1 MICVFETYVNLQ
13 KNVVCDIKLVS
24 YTTFLCRKKED
35 IYMKNLKKYISWFTV
50 LILGLVFTMQFI
62 PAKGIAASEEN
73 TAISFR
79 FEGVVSSYE
88 EMKAQDNS
96 FEVYVKAQG
105 DTEYKTL
112 AQAASDNN
120 GVYSLDADVSSVSIY
135 ITLNKDKYMLMT
147 DFNMFDTGISNA
159 QTLTQKRTYSIQID
173 KNVLTVSWAYDE
185 KTYGEDAW
193 LEHGCAQITAIEG
206 VNDFHDIAFANNP
219 GDEKGGHIAVE
230 TGRKVTI
237 KLIPDYGWQV
247 AGLTL
252 NGGEKLTPDDDNVST
267 FTFVM
272 GDSNIHLKGLF
283 EKASD
288 EIKIDKGNTVKSVSI
303 SNGENAVASGNL
315 ALTVSDNTSYDS
327 QKEQAVAEG
336 AVYVSAV
343 DFTLQQLVSKGNGSA
358 WVSDVTEFE
367 KPVTLN
373 VSIDDYDENY
383 DYIVIRNH
391 NGEITKL
398 DTTAN
403 EGTIS
408 FETNRFSTYVILK
421 KEKSGAA
428 QDSSD
433 TAESGVDAGI
443 GEIKNSMTDSPVTG
457 YDDMAGGYVCL
468 MFMSVLVSSAVL
480 KKSAGV

>member
-1 MICVFETYVNLQ
+1 MPTVT
-13 KNVVCDIKLVS
+13 
-24 YTTFLCRKKED
+24 
-35 IYMKNLKKYISWFTV
+35 KNLIIINV
-50 LILGLVFTMQFI
+50 LVFFGTLVAQRYGIDLTNYLGLHFF
-62 PAKGIAASEEN
+62 
-73 TAISFR
+73 
-79 FEGVVSSYE
+79 
-88 EMKAQDNS
+88 
-96 FEVYVKAQG
+96 
-105 DTEYKTL
+105 L
-112 AQAASDNN
+112 ASDFNPAQ
-120 GVYSLDADVSSVSIY
+120 L
-135 ITLNKDKYMLMT
+135 ITYMFMHGGFSHIF
-147 DFNMFDTGISNA
+147 FNMFAVFMFGTVLERTWGPKRFLFYYIACGIGAGLIQEGVQYIKYIVDYSHYSQVDIGTGIIPMGEFLNM
-159 QTLTQKRTYSIQID
+159 LT
-173 KNVLTVSWAYDE
+173 TVGASGAVY
-185 KTYGEDAW
+185 
-193 LEHGCAQITAIEG
+193 AILLAFGMLFPNNQLFIFPLPFPIKAKFFVIGYALIELYAG
-206 VNDFHDIAFANNP
+206 FANNP

-303 SNGENAVASGNL
+303 SNGKNAVASGNL

-358 WVSDVTEFE
+358 WVSDVREFE

-421 KEKSGAA
+421 KEKSGAG

-443 GEIKNSMTDSPVTG
+443 GEIKNSHIYLQENAP
-457 YDDMAGGYVCL
+457 
-468 MFMSVLVSSAVL
+468 
-480 KKSAGV
+480 